1 MREREREELNWSGS
15 LSALGSSLM
24 VHSGVAWR
32 SPATGT
38 RQRQVSAL
46 GLSAGWMRF
55 RAPRPEYTDESVRG
69 SSMGAS
75 AASWLRFVARQL
87 TSPED
92 MRARWSGGGDDDDDD
107 AKAADGDEISSL
119 TTTRTTTMYTRAT

>member
-1 MREREREELNWSGS
+1 
-15 LSALGSSLM
+15 
-24 VHSGVAWR
+24 
-32 SPATGT
+32 
-38 RQRQVSAL
+38 
-46 GLSAGWMRF
+46 
-55 RAPRPEYTDESVRG
+55 
-69 SSMGAS
+69 MGAS